1 MQNGIEISFAI
12 LVPGNRI
19 SYLLIRNWQLKFFL
33 SSFFIIFDRLYDRR
47 QAFIHSRDLI
57 LTCNTYMR
65 SMTQA
70 TSYASCTASTFQSEG
85 KVTMSTLMSQY
96 NQGSALSWKCHGCR
110 ATDIPFIR
118 HESLRT
124 YVSNTC
130 FNAQRRNQC
139 YLEIN
144 IETRVII

>member
-85 KVTMSTLMSQY
+85 KDTMSTHI
-96 NQGSALSWKCHGCR
+96 CHS
-110 ATDIPFIR
+110 IIR
-118 HESLRT
+118 GRRYHGNVMVAEPQKYPSYVTSYCVRT
-124 YVSNTC
+124 YPTPASMPSDAI
-130 FNAQRRNQC
+130 NA
-139 YLEIN
+139 IN
-144 IETRVII
+144 IATRVII